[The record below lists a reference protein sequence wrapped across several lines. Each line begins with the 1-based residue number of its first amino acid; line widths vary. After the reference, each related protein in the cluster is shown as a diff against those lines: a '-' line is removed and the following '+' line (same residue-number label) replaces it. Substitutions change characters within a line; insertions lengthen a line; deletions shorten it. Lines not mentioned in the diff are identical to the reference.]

1 MQPFVESNDVL
12 DDPSALRKRLRKY
25 GYLFV
30 RDLLPRDEVLEVR
43 RQILEICRNEGWMLE
58 GADLMDGLTDHEPIQ
73 EGADAWKPMYQRLQ
87 SLENFH
93 KLKLHKN
100 VRGVMENLFEEP
112 VVPLPMTISRVA
124 FPRDNENGTQP
135 HQDWVYVR
143 GSMAILSC
151 WGALGDVPIDVGG
164 LKLLAESHKAGLLTP
179 IPAPGPGGNIV
190 EVDPDLEWHQSDFR
204 AGDLLIF
211 TPLTVHAAA
220 ENQTPDRLRISI
232 DFRYAG
238 ESHTISQTWMQP
250 HYHWLENHKFSW
262 DALDKEWRDS
272 PTARYWERLPNVKVR
287 PPQKMPGW

>member
-25 GYLFV
+25 GYLFI
-30 RDLLPRDEVLEVR
+30 RDLLPREDVLNVR
-43 RQILEICRNEGWMLE
+43 REVLEICRDMGWLREGE
-58 GADLMDGLTDHEPIQ
+58 DLMDGLTDHAPIG
-73 EGADAWKPMYQRLQ
+73 EGADEWKPMYKRLQ
-87 SLENFH
+87 SLEGFH
-93 KLKLHKN
+93 KLKLHEN
-100 VRGVMENLFEEP
+100 VRRLMEDLFEEP

-143 GSMAILSC
+143 GSMSILSC
-151 WGALGDVPIDVGG
+151 WGALGDVPIKVGG
-164 LKLLAESHKAGLLTP
+164 LKLLSESHKAGLLTTM
-179 IPAPGPGGNIV
+179 PAPGPGGNIV
-190 EVDPDLEWHQSDFR
+190 AVDPDLEWHQSDFR

-211 TPLTVHAAA
+211 LPLTVHAAA
-220 ENQTPDRLRISI
+220 ENHTPDRLRISI

-250 HYHWLENHKFSW
+250 HYHWFGDEFSW

-272 PTARYWERLPNVKVR
+272 PTARYWERLPNVKAR